1 MASLITQKQLRAVR
15 DPAFCYLC
23 GKFFEEGDITNHDH
37 VPPESVFAKADRQP
51 LKLKSHKK
59 CNSSFELLDEKIGQ
73 LIGLKHG
80 QTPSNPEHHRLKF
93 IRSPIP
99 SVGAVTN
106 LNIDEAVWRWIRG
119 FHVALYR
126 EPFPLLRRGSLVTPF
141 PRADL
146 KDGTYVFVSLPPQHE
161 LFVETIKSNRARNNL
176 DVIRCNN
183 NKLVYEAI
191 WVRADNGQWFCIF
204 ALDVY
209 AWKDL
214 GRTHLP
220 NTGCAGCYFLP
231 EGARPASSTIEIR
244 SKVLIPNINRLDPF
258 SL

>member
-1 MASLITQKQLRAVR
+1 MVTLSSQKQIRAVR
-15 DPAFCYLC
+15 NLPFCYLC
-23 GKFFEEGDITNHDH
+23 GRVFAPDDITNHDH

-80 QTPSNPEHHRLKF
+80 QTPSNPQHHRLKI

-99 SVGAVTN
+99 RVGAVTN

-119 FHVALYR
+119 FHAALYQ
-126 EPFPLLRRGSLVTPF
+126 EPFPALRRGSLVTPF

-146 KDGTYVFVSLPPQHE
+146 KGRTYEFVPIPPQHE
-161 LFVETIKSNRARNNL
+161 VFVEAIKANRARGNL
-176 DVIRCNN
+176 DGIRCNN
-183 NKLVYEAI
+183 NRLVYESI
-191 WVRADNGQWFCIF
+191 WVMADNGQWFCIF

-231 EGARPASSTIEIR
+231 EGTRPANSTVEIR
-244 SKVLIPNINRLDPF
+244 SKILIPNLDRLDPF
-258 SL
+258 SV